1 MTQST
6 KLRYLTGIRQEYGRN
21 MAGYD
26 IVVNSDKTDANLKKF
41 RTYERYLIY

>member
-21 MAGYD
+21 IILLSTRTKLMQILKNLEHMKD
-26 IVVNSDKTDANLKKF
+26 IS
-41 RTYERYLIY
+41 LINY